1 MAEKKDVKNAD
12 MLNELY
18 KQYGLVKKDHIFVHP
33 ANHYTIITRAGID
46 KIQAEANI
54 SIDYE
59 VMESFCSQDHT
70 TFLIKATG
78 TMGDVSLTTFGEVT
92 PKNNINKYPVAMAE
106 KRAMSRVVLKLAGL
120 YAYNV
125 FGEDEATQFGS
136 EVTSAK
142 KAEALTP
149 VIKS

>member
-18 KQYGLVKKDHIFVHP
+18 TKFGLVKKDHIFVHP
-33 ANHYTIITRAGID
+33 HYTIITRAGID
-46 KIQAEANI
+46 KIQAEAEI

-59 VMESFCSQDHT
+59 VMTPFCSQDHT

-78 TMGDVSLTTFGEVT
+78 TMGDVSLTTFGEVA
-92 PKNNINKYPVAMAE
+92 PENNKNKYPGAMAE

-125 FGEDEATQFGS
+125 FGEDEATAFG
-136 EVTSAK
+136 EDIK
-142 KAEALTP
+142 KARKEEGLKP
-149 VIKS
+149 VIKE